1 MKLKTYILFTFCIL
15 HFTYSFAQD
24 NSKMEV
30 MMKMSELRS
39 GLLSRD
45 SVSLSKLL
53 SNDVTYGHTNG
64 LIQTKAELIH
74 DLMTKVQD
82 YKSIAPSDM
91 KIRVYNNTA
100 VVNINVGVKMEYNAK
115 PLEMNMHVVLVWIK
129 NNGNWELVAR
139 QSVKY

>member
-1 MKLKTYILFTFCIL
+1 MKLKTYIFFTFCIL
-15 HFTYSFAQD
+15 HFTFSFAQD

-39 GLLSRD
+39 GLLSKD
-45 SVSLSKLL
+45 SISLSKLL

-91 KIRVYNNTA
+91 NIRVYGNTA